1 MLQCLLVIIHFLI
14 CFTQMDK
21 RFIGLIWG
29 IRIFR
34 QKKCCISPGESIK
47 VLRFNPFVAWEAYED
62 WERARNYQ
70 LLIGTRE
77 RRVPENECGIM
88 RLYDVP
94 NLMGD
99 LIKKKEYK
107 KLGKIVD
114 IVYKERKKK
123 TMNWHKKKYS
133 NVSRLIIYEFANVRA
148 V

>member
-34 QKKCCISPGESIK
+34 QKEVLYFPGESIK
-47 VLRFNPFVAWEAYED
+47 KYLDLILFVAWEAYED

-94 NLMGD
+94 NLMG
-99 LIKKKEYK
+99 
-107 KLGKIVD
+107 GF
-114 IVYKERKKK
+114 
-123 TMNWHKKKYS
+123 N
-133 NVSRLIIYEFANVRA
+133 
-148 V
+148 